1 MNKSEVVIIDYG
13 ISNILSVQQG
23 FEAIGVNVIVT
34 SNTQV
39 IEKAK
44 YLVLPGVGAFRK
56 AMEALHNLKLVNTI
70 IKAANQGVPLLGIC
84 LGMQLLL
91 DESDEFGLTEGLGL
105 IPGRI

>member
-39 IEKAK
+39 IEKYNSQLHLARSGRTSQGH
-44 YLVLPGVGAFRK
+44 PGEQLGR
-56 AMEALHNLKLVNTI
+56 
-70 IKAANQGVPLLGIC
+70 GPL
-84 LGMQLLL
+84 QA
-91 DESDEFGLTEGLGL
+91 S
-105 IPGRI
+105 